1 MPDEEWPLR
10 RTAGVPFRKSSR
22 FRAPAPAERNGLW
35 KWATFTDV
43 GLCLGKAKIGRAAAS
58 LPNKATPSHGMRSTW
73 PFGIIC
79 WALGCSC
86 LIALKGS
93 LLNLLST
100 AWSQAYNLIALTAV
114 LTAICIFA
122 YRRKRDNL
130 SDKQSSLA
138 DERQEFADALPHVL
152 WGTTADGRCEFL
164 NERYTDMF
172 GIPRLQAIQDQSW
185 VDPIHPADR
194 PKMYQAWRSAVENG
208 SSSYS
213 AHARVRMNDGS
224 YRWMESRGKSVSSA
238 PTGEVVK
245 WFGSLIDVQKQVESE
260 EAIARL
266 QFDLQTIA
274 DEYEMLL
281 GGAEQR
287 LQMVFKPG
295 EIGWIEY
302 QIGQEASASG
312 ALNDPISTN
321 FREHLEKHPSAARE
335 LTHIISIS
343 RASERTVA
351 ALGYADVSQL
361 ISARASIAGARS
373 LDIEMAILTAIR
385 TRTPTSCGIAELLD
399 ASGNIR
405 LYPFSLWIT
414 ESGVAR
420 VALFDASEADQ
431 QAEMFGSARQH
442 LAKANRI
449 ASATALSASLI
460 HEISQPVTAISIDLA
475 TATRLATSGPTNSEA
490 LIRVLDRLR
499 WNTQRLTEIGSRT
512 RESLK
517 PARHNREH
525 VDLPEMVARCRKFLI
540 DPLRDMEKVISI
552 VIDGDL
558 PLVVADPVAL
568 MQVVCALLQN
578 ALESVGSPDGA
589 TPVSVEISCPTRSAD
604 LRVKI
609 SDRGRG
615 VDEEHLVLLFD
626 PFFSTKPNRLGFGLT
641 VCQSVVE
648 SFGGTL
654 RLYNRLGGGAV
665 AEFSIPNEALQFR
678 EARPAV

>member
-665 AEFSIPNEALQFR
+665 AEFSTPNEALQFR

>member
-1 MPDEEWPLR
+1 M
-10 RTAGVPFRKSSR
+10 
-22 FRAPAPAERNGLW
+22 
-35 KWATFTDV
+35 
-43 GLCLGKAKIGRAAAS
+43 
-58 LPNKATPSHGMRSTW
+58 PNKNTPSQGLRSTR
-73 PFGIIC
+73 PVGIIC
-79 WALGCSC
+79 WALGCSS
-86 LIALKGS
+86 LIALKGP
-93 LLNLLST
+93 LLTLFSA

-114 LTAICIFA
+114 LTAICILA
-122 YRRKRDNL
+122 YRRKRNDF
-130 SDKQSSLA
+130 SDGPSSLV

-164 NERYTDMF
+164 NDRYTDMF
-172 GIPRLQAIQDQSW
+172 GIPRLQAIREQSW
-185 VDPIHPADR
+185 VDHIHPADR
-194 PKMYQAWRSAVENG
+194 PKMYQAWRGAVENG

-224 YRWMESRGKSVSSA
+224 YRWMESSGRSVRSA
-238 PTGEVVK
+238 KTGEVVK
-245 WFGSLIDVQKQVESE
+245 WFGSLNDVQKQVESE

-302 QIGQEASASG
+302 QIGQEAPASG
-312 ALNDPISTN
+312 ALNDYTLAN
-321 FREHLEKHPSAARE
+321 FREHLEKHPSAAHE
-335 LTHIISIS
+335 LTRTISIS

-361 ISARASIAGARS
+361 VSGRASIAGARGF
-373 LDIEMAILTAIR
+373 DIEIAILTAIR
-385 TRTPTSCGIAELLD
+385 NRTPTSCGIAEFLD
-399 ASGNIR
+399 ADGNMR

-431 QAEMFGSARQH
+431 QSEMFGSARQH

-525 VDLPEMVARCRKFLI
+525 VDLPEMVARCRKLLI
-540 DPLRDMEKVISI
+540 DPLSDTEKVISI

-558 PLVVADPVAL
+558 PLVLADPVAL

-578 ALESVGSPDGA
+578 ALESVGSSDGA
-589 TPVSVEISCPTRSAD
+589 TPVSVEISCPARSTD

-609 SDRGRG
+609 SDRGKG
-615 VDEEHLVLLFD
+615 VDEEHLALLFD

-654 RLYNRLGGGAV
+654 RLYNRLDGGAV